1 MLQRLQQHT
10 KCRIDEIC
18 RETIG
23 EKLVKKIYNMLIHLL
38 QNRPNLLK
46 KNNIDQIIICTITA
60 CLSINEDKNK
70 FSL

>member
-38 QNRPNLLK
+38 
-46 KNNIDQIIICTITA
+46 
-60 CLSINEDKNK
+60 
-70 FSL
+70 